1 MLGTALS
8 HVGSSAFRM
17 STCGPQSPTLAMYC
31 VPSNLWH
38 ASLPW
43 NVVVTDEVAVEEA
56 VVVTLDEADDVAVDV
71 SGTVVAVVV
80 AELVTVV

>member
-1 MLGTALS
+1 
-8 HVGSSAFRM
+8 
-17 STCGPQSPTLAMYC
+17 
-31 VPSNLWH
+31 
-38 ASLPW
+38 LPW